1 MNCKSE
7 KKTKCSWSKLSF
19 CLMMWLSLVLLPQ
32 FSKAVLAAENENL
45 QHYKMISTVE
55 YTGKGQF
62 RNQAETI
69 FTVRKQPLPDD
80 KVRHCLSANN
90 FDLAGDGLNSEQQ
103 PFSKDLSFIID
114 RKTRQL
120 SGVDENL
127 ALWAKINNECV
138 NSLRKVTKKD
148 VGKTWKQSFNLSSLG
163 EALPGELKF
172 TVTAIQVKTQVF
184 DEMIAVR
191 ALSEP
196 FVVKAAKGKGD
207 VGPVLSRVN
216 AIYIFDPE
224 IEDIYVSIS
233 VFEATTNINGPE
245 EKLRREVVTY
255 RTDAMGVPA
264 DFSGLGRNFERFVR
278 KVGLHRKSL
287 KVDKASPLPQWALS
301 EGIHAAQLTNMY
313 AAMACE
319 GAFNPV
325 VTVCIPAARV
335 VEMQCFGG
343 LVSADELE
351 SVSALL
357 AKSVPGM
364 GTLNIAAAPA
374 FMGAGLGTAG
384 VIAGGTV
391 GAIAIADGGSSSSS
405 ARSASTP

>member
-1 MNCKSE
+1 MDERCE
-7 KKTKCSWSKLSF
+7 KKTKYFWSKLAF
-19 CLMMWLSLVLLPQ
+19 CLAVWLSLILSPL
-32 FSKAVLAAENENL
+32 FSKAVLAAETESL
-45 QHYKMISTVE
+45 QHYKMVSTVE

-69 FTVRKQPLPDD
+69 FTVRKQPLPDN
-80 KVRHCLSANN
+80 KVQHFISANN
-90 FDLAGDGLNSEQQ
+90 FDLAGEGLNSEQQ
-103 PFSKDLSFIID
+103 SNDLSFIID
-114 RKTRQL
+114 RETRQL

-127 ALWAKINNECV
+127 SLWAKINDECV
-138 NSLRKVTKKD
+138 KSLRKVTKKNI
-148 VGKTWKQSFNLSSLG
+148 GKTWKQSFNLSSLG
-163 EALPGELKF
+163 GSLPNELKF
-172 TVTAIQVKTQVF
+172 TVTAIQTKTKVF

-196 FVVKAAKGKGD
+196 FVVKAAKKKGGL
-207 VGPVLSRVN
+207 GPVQSRIN
-216 AIYIFDPE
+216 AVYLFDPE

-233 VFEATTNINGPE
+233 VFEATTNINGSK

-255 RTDAMGVPA
+255 RTDVMGEPV
-264 DFSGLGRNFERFVR
+264 DFSGLGKNFEKFVR
-278 KVGLHRKSL
+278 KVGLKRKSL

-301 EGIHAAQLTNMY
+301 EGLHAAQLTNMY

-343 LVSADELE
+343 LVSAGEQG

-357 AKSVPGM
+357 AKSIPGM
-364 GTLNIAAAPA
+364 GAMNVAVAPA
-374 FMGAGLGTAG
+374 FMGVGLGTAG
-384 VIAGGTV
+384 AVAGGTV
-391 GAIAIADGGSSSSS
+391 GTIAIAGGFSSDSSS
-405 ARSASTP
+405 ASPSTP